1 MPDAAARPASQQS
14 MPRLFLRLL
23 RYGRHRRWAFGGVA
37 VTMLLDVGIN
47 LLRPWPLKLIVDSVL
62 GNQPLPSGLQSLAS
76 WLPGADGKQ
85 GLLTWLVIATLLV
98 FVAGWT
104 LDLANQLATVNFGTR
119 VTYDVAADV
128 LWRLQKR
135 SLRDHGDHGVGDAV
149 RRVTNDS
156 TAVAV
161 VLQDAMLP
169 AITALVSLVGMLFVL
184 FRIDVSLTLL
194 ALAVVP
200 FMIVALR
207 LFAGRMAVR
216 DYEQQ
221 EAEGALYEQV
231 EQAISG
237 ITTVT
242 AFNAAERNDEAF
254 HRTTTRALRAALQ
267 AVRAQ
272 LAYKTSVGTASA
284 LGAAAVL
291 WVGTEQA
298 LHGSLSLGDILVFLA
313 YLESLFTPLEAI
325 MYSSSTVQGAAG
337 SVWRVCEVLDSE
349 PGVRDTPGAIRV
361 GRVSGA
367 VSLCGVGFGYE
378 PGRPVLRDIDLEVP
392 AGATVAIVGSTGA
405 GKSTLAGLILRFFD
419 PDRGTVLIDGLDVRH
434 LRLADVRAQ
443 VALVSQETFLFP
455 ISLADN
461 IAYGRP
467 AASRAEI
474 ESAARAAHAH
484 EFISALP
491 EGYDTVV
498 GERGATLS
506 GGERQRIA
514 IARALLKDAPIVVL
528 DEPTSALDTVTEAGV
543 LAALDA
549 LTTGRTTI
557 VIAHRLTTARTAD
570 QIIVLDQGRISQ
582 VGTHQQLMASP
593 GLYADMQLQGTLARE
608 TGGASC

>member
-1 MPDAAARPASQQS
+1 MAEATARPVTQQS

-37 VTMLLDVGIN
+37 VTMLLDVFIN
-47 LLRPWPLKLIVDSVL
+47 LLRPWPLKLVVDSVL
-62 GNQPLPSGLQSLAS
+62 GNQPLPSGLQTIAS
-76 WLPGADGKQ
+76 WLPGADSKQ
-85 GLLTWLVIATLLV
+85 GLLDWLVIATLLV
-98 FVAGWT
+98 FVAGWA

-135 SLRDHGDHGVGDAV
+135 SLREHDEHGVGDAV

-184 FRIDVSLTLL
+184 FRIDVGLTLL

-200 FMIVALR
+200 FMIAALR
-207 LFAGRMAVR
+207 LFSGRMAVR

-237 ITTVT
+237 IATVT

-272 LAYKTSVGTASA
+272 LAYKTSVGAASA
-284 LGAAAVL
+284 IGAAAVL

-298 LHGSLSLGDILVFLA
+298 LHGTLSLGDILVFLA

-337 SVWRVCEVLDSE
+337 SVWRVCEVLDTE
-349 PGVRDTPGAIRV
+349 PGVPDAPGALRV
-361 GRVSGA
+361 GRVSGS
-367 VSLCGVGFGYE
+367 VTLRGVGFGYE
-378 PGRPVLRDIDLEVP
+378 PVRPVLRDIDLDVQ
-392 AGATVAIVGSTGA
+392 AGSTVAVVGPTGA

-419 PDRGTVLIDGLDVRH
+419 PDRGAVFFDGLDVRH

-443 VALVSQETFLFP
+443 VALVSQESFLFP
-455 ISLADN
+455 ISVADN
-461 IAYGRP
+461 IAYGHP
-467 AASRAEI
+467 EASREQI
-474 ESAARAAHAH
+474 EAAARAAHAH
-484 EFISALP
+484 EFIEGLP
-491 EGYDTVV
+491 DGYDTVV

-506 GGERQRIA
+506 GGERQRVA

-549 LTTGRTTI
+549 LSTGRTTI
-557 VIAHRLTTARTAD
+557 VIAHRLATARTAD
-570 QIIVLDQGRISQ
+570 QIIVLDHGRIAQ
-582 VGTHQQLMASP
+582 IGTHHELVATP
-593 GLYADMQLQGTLARE
+593 GLYADMQLQGTVSSDP
-608 TGGASC
+608 GGTLS